1 MMIVMKEGATQAE
14 VDAVIRRVESVGAH
28 AHISAGELVTVIGA
42 IGDREHV
49 ANLGLEGAP
58 GVDHLVPI
66 LKPYKLASL
75 QYRRGDRTVLEI
87 DGRRIGGEH
96 FATIA
101 GPCTVESREVLLDAA
116 RTVRDAG
123 AQFLRGGAYKPRTSP
138 YSFQGLGEAGLRL
151 LAEAKAETGLPIVTE
166 LMDVRDLEPVL
177 EVADVVQLG
186 ARNMQNYTLLT
197 EVGRAG
203 KPVLL
208 KRGLSATLEELLM
221 AAEYILKEGN
231 EQVMLCERG
240 IRTYEPSYRFTL
252 DLMAVPVL
260 RELTHLPIVIDPS
273 HAAGKRSLV
282 EPLSLAAAAAGAD
295 GIIVEIHPSPEDAVC
310 DGPQALYAD
319 DFAAYLR
326 KLEAA
331 AELAGKQFTTVCDAA
346 HAASRVLPRRDR
358 VRIAVLGVGLIG
370 GSIGLAARE
379 YVEDAEVVG
388 FGRDPERLRMAVER
402 GAIHRAAASMD
413 EAVEGAQLCFACAP
427 VGVLPELVRAAL
439 EASGPDTVVTDVG
452 STKQDLVERTPDPRF
467 VGGHPIAGA
476 ETAGVEHARA
486 DLFQGAVWYL
496 TPHEQS
502 GGLLYERLHRFVVD
516 VGARPVAV
524 DAETHDRLVAVFSH
538 LPHVLANV
546 LASQAAGRLLEHGE
560 ALRQVGPSFR
570 DMTRVAGAN
579 TAMWSDIYRSN
590 RAAIIEEISAFRREL
605 DEVENLLRDGG
616 VEGWNDRARD
626 DRRALL
632 EAGSAEGPVHELRIT
647 VPNRPGIVAQVAL
660 ELGRAGVNIVDM
672 ALAPAS
678 DMRTGAMTLWIAGDS
693 QATRARELIEALGFP
708 VGSE

>member
-75 QYRRGDRTVLEI
+75 QYRRDERTVLEI

-166 LMDVRDLEPVL
+166 LMDVRDLDPVL

-203 KPVLL
+203 VPVLL
-208 KRGLSATLEELLM
+208 KRGYSATLEELLM

-295 GIIVEIHPSPEDAVC
+295 GVIVEIHPNPEEAVC
-310 DGPQALYAD
+310 DGPQALHAD

-331 AELAGKQFTTVCDAA
+331 AELAGKQFTTV
-346 HAASRVLPRRDR
+346 
-358 VRIAVLGVGLIG
+358 G
-370 GSIGLAARE
+370 
-379 YVEDAEVVG
+379 
-388 FGRDPERLRMAVER
+388 
-402 GAIHRAAASMD
+402 
-413 EAVEGAQLCFACAP
+413 
-427 VGVLPELVRAAL
+427 
-439 EASGPDTVVTDVG
+439 
-452 STKQDLVERTPDPRF
+452 
-467 VGGHPIAGA
+467 
-476 ETAGVEHARA
+476 
-486 DLFQGAVWYL
+486 
-496 TPHEQS
+496 
-502 GGLLYERLHRFVVD
+502 
-516 VGARPVAV
+516 
-524 DAETHDRLVAVFSH
+524 
-538 LPHVLANV
+538 
-546 LASQAAGRLLEHGE
+546 
-560 ALRQVGPSFR
+560 
-570 DMTRVAGAN
+570 
-579 TAMWSDIYRSN
+579 
-590 RAAIIEEISAFRREL
+590 
-605 DEVENLLRDGG
+605 
-616 VEGWNDRARD
+616 
-626 DRRALL
+626 
-632 EAGSAEGPVHELRIT
+632 
-647 VPNRPGIVAQVAL
+647 
-660 ELGRAGVNIVDM
+660 
-672 ALAPAS
+672 
-678 DMRTGAMTLWIAGDS
+678 
-693 QATRARELIEALGFP
+693 
-708 VGSE
+708 